1 MATPIRILLV
11 EDLPDDAF
19 FVERA
24 LTSSGIHAALT
35 VVTDEA
41 PFRAAL
47 SGLRPQLILT
57 DHKLP
62 RFSSWR
68 VLEIARAVAPDVPV
82 VIVSGTLREE
92 EEADGLKRGAVAVVR
107 KSDLK
112 SLPGVVRV
120 LLGAAGRCAGC

>member
-1 MATPIRILLV
+1 MATPTRILLV
-11 EDLPDDAF
+11 EDFPDDAF

-24 LTSSGIHAALT
+24 LASAGIHAVLT

-47 SGLRPQLILT
+47 AGLRPRLILS

-68 VLEIARAVAPDVPV
+68 VLEIARLEAPGVPV
-82 VIVSGTLREE
+82 VVVSGTLREE
-92 EEADGLKRGAVAVVR
+92 EEADCLRHGATAVVR
-107 KSDLK
+107 KSDLQR
-112 SLPGVVRV
+112 LPGVVRA
-120 LLGAAGRCAGC
+120 LLDAAP